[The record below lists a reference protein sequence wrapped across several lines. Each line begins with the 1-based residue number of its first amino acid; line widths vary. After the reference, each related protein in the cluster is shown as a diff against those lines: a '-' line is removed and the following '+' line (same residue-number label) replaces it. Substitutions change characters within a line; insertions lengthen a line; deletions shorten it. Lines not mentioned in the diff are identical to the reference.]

1 MDILRLQSTNGGLLL
16 YLDNDN
22 PSGWIQIRPK
32 SGPLG
37 ALSRLRQSLPDF
49 LCKALVDSIVRIL
62 VSVKLTILVA
72 LVPTC
77 LFITTKKRIAMTLTS
92 RCARKEVRKG
102 YNVLGVFYG
111 HPGVFVNSSH
121 RAIALAREEGFKA
134 KMLAGVSAEDC
145 LFADLE
151 FDPAILGCMTCEA
164 SECLTRDRPF
174 NPFIHNIIWQVGS
187 IGIANM
193 TFNNDKFSILVD
205 CLEKDFGPN
214 HSRILCRSSP
224 IKIAPKSTRTT
235 NSLFSSTVWRKTLDL
250 TTVAYYV
257 GRVLPQA
264 VSKIETF
271 TVADL
276 RKAEVQSHFD
286 VASTLYVPP
295 RDTGPVDPDHVVPE
309 GHRILQ
315 GSPAMKTFLMDLA
328 LKPRLL
334 EEYREN
340 PAAVVD
346 RVDGLTE
353 DEKYG
358 LELGTEGPVY
368 ALMSRTAED
377 VSSGKKLSRS
387 DLLGGKPTAFVG
399 LVVILA
405 VVV

>member
-1 MDILRLQSTNGGLLL
+1 MCKRGFSANTTDVFKSEVETSEKVKSFERVFRLLKRQVIVVGASLQSQTLVERLSA
-16 YLDNDN
+16 DP
-22 PSGWIQIRPK
+22 PSDGYPQIAIHEWRTVIEPYQDCAK
-32 SGPLG
+32 VY
-37 ALSRLRQSLPDF
+37 QSDF

-92 RCARKEVRKG
+92 RFRKG

-205 CLEKDFGPN
+205 F
-214 HSRILCRSSP
+214 
-224 IKIAPKSTRTT
+224 
-235 NSLFSSTVWRKTLDL
+235 
-250 TTVAYYV
+250 AYYV

>member
-22 PSGWIQIRPK
+22 PSGSTQIRPI
-32 SGPLG
+32 SDPLG
-37 ALSRLRQSLPDF
+37 ALSRLRQKPPDF
-49 LCKALVDSIVRIL
+49 LFDDIGGTCANLSIYYDKEKDRYDSYIQMCEESFL
-62 VSVKLTILVA
+62 
-72 LVPTC
+72 PT
-77 LFITTKKRIAMTLTS
+77 FTF
-92 RCARKEVRKG
+92 G

-111 HPGVFVNSSH
+111 HSGVFVNPSH

-164 SECLTRDRPF
+164 SECLARDRPF

-187 IGIANM
+187 IGITNM
-193 TFNNDKFSILVD
+193 TFSNDKFSILVD
-205 CLEKDFGPN
+205 RLEKDFAPN
-214 HSRILCRSSP
+214 H
-224 IKIAPKSTRTT
+224 
-235 NSLFSSTVWRKTLDL
+235 TV
-250 TTVAYYV
+250 VYYV
-257 GRVLPQA
+257 GRVLPKA

-276 RKAEVQSHFD
+276 RKARAQVQSHFD
-286 VASTLYVPP
+286 VVSTLYVPP
-295 RDTGPVDPDHVVPE
+295 RDTGPVDPAPVGVRIDAIEAYRSSLKWSARNINRKLSYAYNRYESDVIDKLKGYVIPE

-315 GSPAMKTFLMDLA
+315 GSSAMKTFLTDLA

-334 EEYREN
+334 EEYRED

-358 LELGTEGPVY
+358 LKLGTEGPVY

-377 VSSGKKLSRS
+377 VSSSKKLSRS

-399 LVVILA
+399 LVVIIA

>member
-1 MDILRLQSTNGGLLL
+1 
-16 YLDNDN
+16 
-22 PSGWIQIRPK
+22 
-32 SGPLG
+32 
-37 ALSRLRQSLPDF
+37 
-49 LCKALVDSIVRIL
+49 
-62 VSVKLTILVA
+62 
-72 LVPTC
+72 
-77 LFITTKKRIAMTLTS
+77 MTLTS

-205 CLEKDFGPN
+205 F
-214 HSRILCRSSP
+214 
-224 IKIAPKSTRTT
+224 
-235 NSLFSSTVWRKTLDL
+235 
-250 TTVAYYV
+250 AYYV